1 MNSEV
6 NKKNE
11 SKSEFNENVKNTQEN
26 NKEKDEKSSEIK
38 INKKQ
43 IIEKRISYFK
53 LGLNSLLSIALTF
66 FFLYIPHTYSKKWKM
81 FFFMTL
87 WSFAMNSYYIVS
99 VTVIDWIR
107 FAKKDSKACKCYN
120 HFVRNL
126 YLRIC
131 FPFAIAIVFLY
142 WILILLG
149 DDFEYLGKDVSDA
162 AIGVFFHGMILIFLL
177 FDIFTSIH
185 KNIKLYFW
193 DLLILTIMILVYFLI
208 LGIGKYIIKY
218 DTYDFMEMSN
228 VNQIIGA
235 CILIYIAILDGYVV
249 LNLMANK
256 FFEEDDSQRIQTYKD
271 VSFSGD
277 IQYIESQANTNT
289 NLKTNNDNIN
299 EINKHFKINKSEKIF
314 DISKIKNNYII
325 GNQDKERMSNIF

>member
-6 NKKNE
+6 NKEIENKNE
-11 SKSEFNENVKNTQEN
+11 LNEKVKDAQEKK
-26 NKEKDEKSSEIK
+26 KEKDEKSSDTK
-38 INKKQ
+38 SNKRQ
-43 IIEKRISYFK
+43 ITEKRISYFK
-53 LGLNSLLSIALTF
+53 LILNSLLALALTF
-66 FFLYIPHTYSKKWKM
+66 FFLYIPYTYTQKWKI

-87 WSFAMNSYYIVS
+87 WSFSMNSYYIVS

-107 FAKKDSKACKCYN
+107 FIKKDNEACKCYN
-120 HFVRNL
+120 HVVRNL

-149 DDFEYLGKDVSDA
+149 DNFEYLGRDVSDK

-185 KNIKLYFW
+185 KNIKNYFW
-193 DLLILTIMILVYFLI
+193 DILILTIMILIYFLI

-249 LNLMANK
+249 LNLLANK
-256 FFEEDDSQRIQTYKD
+256 FFEEDDSQRVLTHKD
-271 VSFSGD
+271 ISFSGD
-277 IQYIESQANTNT
+277 IQYVEDQTNT
-289 NLKTNNDNIN
+289 YIKANNDNADK
-299 EINKHFKINKSEKIF
+299 INKQFKFNKSEKLF
-314 DISKIKNNYII
+314 YLSKIKNNNVI
-325 GNQDKERMSNIF
+325 GNHDKERKSNLF

>member
-1 MNSEV
+1 VKDAQE
-6 NKKNE
+6 KK
-11 SKSEFNENVKNTQEN
+11 
-26 NKEKDEKSSEIK
+26 KEKDEKSSDTK
-38 INKKQ
+38 SNKRQ
-43 IIEKRISYFK
+43 ITEKRISYFK
-53 LGLNSLLSIALTF
+53 LILNSLLALVLTF
-66 FFLYIPHTYSKKWKM
+66 FFLYIPHTYSHKWKM

-87 WSFAMNSYYIVS
+87 WSFSMNSYYIVS

-107 FAKKDSKACKCYN
+107 FAKKDNEACKCYN
-120 HFVRNL
+120 HFIRNL

-149 DDFEYLGKDVSDA
+149 DDFEYLGKDVSDT

-185 KNIKLYFW
+185 KNIKAYFW
-193 DLLILTIMILVYFLI
+193 DLLILTIMILAYFLL
-208 LGIGKYIIKY
+208 LGIGKYIINY

-249 LNLMANK
+249 LNLLANK
-256 FFEEDDSQRIQTYKD
+256 FFEDDDSQRIQTYKD
-271 VSFSGD
+271 LSFSGD
-277 IQYIESQANTNT
+277 IQYIGDQTNT
-289 NLKTNNDNIN
+289 YLKANNDNMN
-299 EINKHFKINKSEKIF
+299 EINKQFKNNKSEIIF
-314 DISKIKNNYII
+314 YTSQIKNNNVIV
-325 GNQDKERMSNIF
+325 NNEKERNSNLF

>member
-11 SKSEFNENVKNTQEN
+11 SKVVLNERVKNDQKKK
-26 NKEKDEKSSEIK
+26 KEKDT
-38 INKKQ
+38 
-43 IIEKRISYFK
+43 KRINQIQKTERIISNFK
-53 LGLNSLLSIALTF
+53 LGLNTVLAFALSF

-87 WSFAMNSYYIVS
+87 WSFTMNAYYIVS

-107 FAKKDSKACKCYN
+107 FCKKDNQACYCYN
-120 HFVRNL
+120 NFVRNL

-149 DDFEYLGKDVSDA
+149 DDFEYLGKDVSDT

-185 KNIKLYFW
+185 KNIKAYFW
-193 DLLILTIMILVYFLI
+193 DILILTIMILVYFLI
-208 LGIGKYIIKY
+208 LGIGKYIINY

-228 VNQIIGA
+228 VNQIVGA

-249 LNLMANK
+249 LNLLANE
-256 FFEEDDSQRIQTYKD
+256 FFEEDDSQIVRTDKD
-271 VSFSGD
+271 LSFSGD
-277 IQYIESQANTNT
+277 IRYVEDKIPLHLNTN
-289 NLKTNNDNIN
+289 NEYLN
-299 EINKHFKINKSEKIF
+299 EINKKILYNKSEKIF
-314 DISKIKNNYII
+314 DISKIKNKIVI
-325 GNQDKERMSNIF
+325 ESHDKERKSNIY

>member
-11 SKSEFNENVKNTQEN
+11 SKVVLNERVKNDQKKK
-26 NKEKDEKSSEIK
+26 KEKDT
-38 INKKQ
+38 
-43 IIEKRISYFK
+43 KRINQMQKTERRISCFK
-53 LGLNSLLSIALTF
+53 LGLNTVLAFALSF

-87 WSFAMNSYYIVS
+87 WSFTMNAYYIVS

-107 FAKKDSKACKCYN
+107 FFKKDNEACYCYN
-120 HFVRNL
+120 NFVRNL

-149 DDFEYLGKDVSDA
+149 DDFEYLGKDVSDT

-185 KNIKLYFW
+185 KNIKAYFW
-193 DLLILTIMILVYFLI
+193 DILILTIMILVYFLI
-208 LGIGKYIIKY
+208 LGIGKYIINY

-228 VNQIIGA
+228 VNQIVGA

-249 LNLMANK
+249 LNLLANE
-256 FFEEDDSQRIQTYKD
+256 FFEEDDSQIVRTDKD
-271 VSFSGD
+271 LSFSGD
-277 IQYIESQANTNT
+277 IRYVDDKIPLHLNTN
-289 NLKTNNDNIN
+289 NEYLN
-299 EINKHFKINKSEKIF
+299 EINKKILYNKSEKIF
-314 DISKIKNNYII
+314 DISKIKNKIVI
-325 GNQDKERMSNIF
+325 ESHDKERKSNIY

>member
-6 NKKNE
+6 NKNIQN
-11 SKSEFNENVKNTQEN
+11 KSEFNEIVKNLQEK
-26 NKEKDEKSSEIK
+26 NKEIDDKNSDTKK
-38 INKKQ
+38 NKKQ
-43 IIEKRISYFK
+43 KTEKIITHFK
-53 LGLNSLLSIALTF
+53 LILNSALAVLLTF
-66 FFLYIPHTYSKKWKM
+66 FFLYIPHTYSSKWKI

-107 FAKKDSKACKCYN
+107 FCKKDNNSCKCYN
-120 HFVRNL
+120 NFVRNL

-149 DDFEYLGKDVSDA
+149 DDFEYLGKDVSDT

-185 KNIKLYFW
+185 KNIKTYFW
-193 DLLILTIMILVYFLI
+193 DILILTIMILVYFLI

-218 DTYDFMEMSN
+218 DT
-228 VNQIIGA
+228 
-235 CILIYIAILDGYVV
+235 
-249 LNLMANK
+249 
-256 FFEEDDSQRIQTYKD
+256 
-271 VSFSGD
+271 
-277 IQYIESQANTNT
+277 
-289 NLKTNNDNIN
+289 
-299 EINKHFKINKSEKIF
+299 
-314 DISKIKNNYII
+314 
-325 GNQDKERMSNIF
+325 

>member
-6 NKKNE
+6 NKKIEKKNE
-11 SKSEFNENVKNTQEN
+11 LKEKVKDAQEKK
-26 NKEKDEKSSEIK
+26 KEKDEKSSDTK
-38 INKKQ
+38 SNKRQ
-43 IIEKRISYFK
+43 TIEKRIACFK
-53 LGLNSLLSIALTF
+53 LLLNSLLSLALTF
-66 FFLYIPHTYSKKWKM
+66 FFLYIPHTYSHKWKI

-87 WSFAMNSYYIVS
+87 WSFSMNSYYIVS

-107 FAKKDSKACKCYN
+107 YFKRDNEACKCYN

-149 DDFEYLGKDVSDA
+149 DNFEYLGRDVSDK

-185 KNIKLYFW
+185 KNIKSYFC
-193 DLLILTIMILVYFLI
+193 DILILTIMILIYFLI

-249 LNLMANK
+249 LNLLANK
-256 FFEEDDSQRIQTYKD
+256 FFEEDDSQRVLTYKD
-271 VSFSGD
+271 ISFSGD
-277 IQYIESQANTNT
+277 IQYVEDQTNGY
-289 NLKTNNDNIN
+289 LKQNIDNADKID
-299 EINKHFKINKSEKIF
+299 KQFKINKSEKLF
-314 DISKIKNNYII
+314 YLSKIKNNNVI
-325 GNQDKERMSNIF
+325 GNHDKERKSNLF